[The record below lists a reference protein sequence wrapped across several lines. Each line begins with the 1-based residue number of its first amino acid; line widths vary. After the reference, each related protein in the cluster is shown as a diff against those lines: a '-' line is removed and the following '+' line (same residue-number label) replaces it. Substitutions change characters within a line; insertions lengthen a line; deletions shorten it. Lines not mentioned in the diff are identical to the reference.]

1 MTISI
6 YAVLAAFVIYF
17 AAALGA
23 CFDLSLD
30 GNGKLDFDNL
40 ANSLETTLA
49 DTNLVF
55 SMVKGK
61 GKALIFPVYT
71 AFALILY
78 VLMKVTSKKKF
89 HRKGEEHGSARWA
102 NSKEIKSLLDKP
114 PKRKKEN
121 IFKRIFIK
129 FIGLFKPKNLKNSDK
144 NISEN
149 SAAKMQFNITQIAK
163 LKAAKKEHEY
173 IIDNNIVLTNDVKMS
188 LNTRQTRKNLNVMV
202 IGGSGSGK
210 SRFYVKPNLM
220 QANTSYVCTDPKGEL
235 LRSTGKM
242 LERYGYKIK
251 VFNLI
256 DMAHSNN
263 YNPFQYIYD
272 VDGNYSATAVIK
284 MVNVLMKNTQKEGGG
299 SGDQFWDDSTK
310 ALLAALCFYLVEC
323 ENREMQNFS
332 EVMKL
337 LKKAEVKEGEDNFQ
351 SDLDLIFDALE
362 FPEKYKN
369 NTENDERF
377 LQLNLIDLAK
387 KAKPAS
393 QYMCFK
399 YYKDFKKAAG
409 DTAKSILIST
419 AVRLQA
425 FNIPE
430 VMDLTCCDNLHLEE
444 LGDEKQVLYIIIP
457 SSDDT
462 FNFLASMMYTQM
474 FDVLYDRAN
483 FKYGGRLPV
492 HVRCLLDEF
501 SNVGQIPRF
510 EELLATMRSMEISA
524 NVIIQNLSQ
533 LKKMYKD
540 SWENVLGNCDSLLFL
555 GGQEPTT
562 LEHISKTLGKET
574 IDTRSNNR
582 TRGRN
587 GSTSENDGILGREL
601 MTVDE
606 LKILK
611 DNECILFVRGLYP
624 FFCDKFVIEKHP
636 NYKLL
641 EDFDG
646 QNAYLIKDIETVKF
660 NDNDDAENE
669 ENYSETVDEE
679 VVEQI
684 NSDAEIGGEISEN
697 GENAAEKIERSVTI
711 EEIIDGET
719 VGNENHLHNDFPK
732 RPKSGSEAANL
743 DNTEVLVTSEPN
755 LKPPFIEAAEENYL
769 DIFDEI

>member
-6 YAVLAAFVIYF
+6 YAVLAAFGIYF

-23 CFDLSLD
+23 RFDLSLD
-30 GNGKLDFDNL
+30 ENGKADFDKL
-40 ANSLETTLA
+40 ANSLEATLM
-49 DTNLVF
+49 DTDIVF
-55 SMVKGK
+55 EQLKKGE
-61 GKALIFPVYT
+61 KALQFPIFA
-71 AFALILY
+71 AFGIGLY
-78 VLMKVTSKKKF
+78 ALMKVTNKKKF

-102 NSKEIKSLLDKP
+102 NQKEIKFLLDKP
-114 PKRKKEN
+114 PNDKKA
-121 IFKRIFIK
+121 KIK
-129 FIGLFKPKNLKNSDK
+129 MSDIPKLR
-144 NISEN
+144 
-149 SAAKMQFNITQIAK
+149 
-163 LKAAKKEHEY
+163 AAKKEHEY

-242 LERYGYKIK
+242 LKHYGYKIK

-299 SGDQFWDDSTK
+299 GSDQFWDDSTK

-362 FPEKYKN
+362 FPEKYTKSEAEN
-369 NTENDERF
+369 NEQF
-377 LQLNLIDLAK
+377 KSLNLIDLAK

-393 QYMCFK
+393 QYMCLK

-444 LGDEKQVLYIIIP
+444 LGDEKQALYIIIP

-462 FNFLASMMYTQM
+462 FNFWAAMMYTQM

-501 SNVGQIPRF
+501 SNIGQIPRF

-606 LKILK
+606 LKIMK
-611 DNECILFVRGLYP
+611 DNECILFVRGLNP

-641 EDFDG
+641 EDFNPD
-646 QNAYLIKDIETVKF
+646 NAYLIKDIETVKF
-660 NDNDDAENE
+660 NDNSGAEDE
-669 ENYSETVDEE
+669 DLHSETVDEE
-679 VVEQI
+679 VFEQI
-684 NSDAEIGGEISEN
+684 NS
-697 GENAAEKIERSVTI
+697 AEKIGNEISQNGKDVPEKNVDETEQSVTI
-711 EEIIDGET
+711 EEIVSGEI
-719 VGNENHLHNDFPK
+719 VGNKNHLHNNFPK
-732 RPKSGSEAANL
+732 RPQEGSEPANL
-743 DNTEVLVTSEPN
+743 DNTEVIVTSEPN
-755 LKPPFIEAAEENYL
+755 LKPPFIEVAEKNYL